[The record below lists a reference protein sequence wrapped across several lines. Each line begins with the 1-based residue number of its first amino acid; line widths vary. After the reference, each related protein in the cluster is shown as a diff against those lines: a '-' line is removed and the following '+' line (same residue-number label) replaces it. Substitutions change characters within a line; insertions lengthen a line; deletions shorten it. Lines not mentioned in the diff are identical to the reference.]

1 MGKLDLSR
9 ELEYANRCAKEF
21 IDSADSLEKKYAD
34 LLSTA
39 FAAACR
45 VCFQFGDNRPLEIM
59 DLLLLLRAKWEM
71 HRQEFADLRFD
82 GWPETPDMVFNVFEG
97 NSARE
102 LAGKFTAAVVERLY
116 AADKQGVLFAIEE
129 EGKADESA
137 LNEWA
142 LRAAAELRNRL
153 RMNNP
158 EIFKENTDSLILKL
172 DDEAERFFAGKKLPP
187 NLITLP
193 VAVKEFLV
201 SRATL
206 KRLIAKG
213 KLHSYRSPKAAK
225 NAPHLVDAREVAAY
239 FPRKK

>member
-1 MGKLDLSR
+1 MKKLDLSQ
-9 ELEYANRCAKEF
+9 ELEYANRCIEEL
-21 IDSADSLEKKYAD
+21 SSTSDSLEKKYAD

-59 DLLLLLRAKWEM
+59 DLLLFLRATWEM
-71 HRQEFADLRFD
+71 HRQEFKTLRFD

-102 LAGKFTAAVVERLY
+102 IAGMFTAAVVERLY

-142 LRAAAELRNRL
+142 LRAAADLRDRL
-153 RMNNP
+153 DLSNP
-158 EIFKENTDSLILKL
+158 AIFKQNTESLMLKL
-172 DDEAERFFAGKKLPP
+172 KKEAERFLAGKKLPP